1 MKLITYVND
10 IFLSIK
16 STRLAPFSLDLLF
29 STKKRNLY
37 FFSNANYGDI
47 HQEMHMRN
55 FMVWLR
61 ISKEKQNLSIFE
73 PPRLT
78 WVKEERV
85 EIINGENLF
94 LSLQNERKIET

>member
-1 MKLITYVND
+1 MKLISYVND

-29 STKKRNLY
+29 SSKKRNLY
-37 FFSNANYGDI
+37 IFSNANYGDI

-61 ISKEKQNLSIFE
+61 IWKGKQNLSIFG

-94 LSLQNERKIET
+94 LFTEWKKKET